1 MAATELKSKIQ
12 VGGVM
17 FKSHESLTIGDAAET
32 LATSGATIPSGTT
45 QILCMPASALH
56 HHPTGTPTAS
66 FGHAIAAGEGF
77 VIEHQDIPRT
87 KIFSDNDNDQ
97 TMIVA
102 YFGYE
107 SNF

>member
-1 MAATELKSKIQ
+1 VAATELKSKVEINGM
-12 VGGVM
+12 V
-17 FKSHESLTIGDAAET
+17 KSFERLTIGAAAET
-32 LATSGATIPSGTT
+32 LATSGATIPNGTT
-45 QILCMPASALH
+45 QILCLPSAILT

-66 FGHAIAAGEGF
+66 FGHAIAVKEAF

-87 KIFSDNDNDQ
+87 KIFATGGDQ
-97 TMIVA
+97 TMDVV